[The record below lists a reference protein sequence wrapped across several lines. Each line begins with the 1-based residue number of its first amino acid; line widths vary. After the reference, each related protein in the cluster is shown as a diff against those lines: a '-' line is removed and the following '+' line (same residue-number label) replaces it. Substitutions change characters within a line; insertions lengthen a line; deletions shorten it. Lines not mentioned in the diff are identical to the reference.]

1 MEFPEESLARA
12 EEGNSE
18 LNHQVYLPIVYASN
32 KGRGELPTR
41 HLPSRST
48 SVCSFIVKCRTLV
61 FLEQE
66 SVPWVRF
73 PLSSL
78 IFPKLTNLVIEALM
92 LLATGSY

>member
-1 MEFPEESLARA
+1 MRVIASIPSMEFPEESLARA

-18 LNHQVYLPIVYASN
+18 LNHQVDLPIVYASN

-66 SVPWVRF
+66 SVP
-73 PLSSL
+73 
-78 IFPKLTNLVIEALM
+78 
-92 LLATGSY
+92 